1 MKKHIHI
8 EKRGTPLNPHD
19 LWTRVLDDLEPS
31 TSKSMFS
38 MWIRPASIVEIKD
51 VGEDRT
57 IVTLT
62 SLTPYH
68 LQMLEDRFYAQIK
81 DALDRITK
89 KKNELQFSMKKGERV
104 KEVEIENSTTPSETL
119 IPPQQASNIKPPQEK
134 STQIERKTQHIPNL
148 FQQQSA
154 HQFQDQVY
162 KSSLH
167 KAGLREDYTFDTF
180 AVSTSNE
187 MAHAAAVAVSQNPG
201 KAYNPLFLY
210 GGVGVGKTHLM
221 QAIGNNIL
229 RKNNDTSIFY
239 TTGEQ
244 FTNEIV
250 AAIQQKRTIQLKQKL
265 RGYHIFLVDD
275 IQFIAGKTAVQEEFF
290 HTFNAIMPSG
300 GQIILTSD
308 RPPHE
313 INPLEDR
320 LKSRFEAGLII
331 DIQQPTFELRTA
343 IILIKAKKIGLEIP
357 MDLAQRIA
365 SEVES
370 PRKLEGILAK
380 LHSEVALFKKQL
392 TPELVSSLLGKTE
405 QAEFPR
411 NVIKPGEVI
420 KTVANHF
427 HISIAALKGPSRMKH
442 LVEARHIA
450 MYILHKELNI
460 PLEEI
465 GGMFGGRDHSSVI
478 HAAGKISSLMPEDEV
493 TRTNVNAIKT
503 SLSFSTNS

>member
-1 MKKHIHI
+1 MS
-8 EKRGTPLNPHD
+8 TLNND
-19 LWTRVLDDLEPS
+19 QLWTRVLDDLEPT

-38 MWIRPASIVEIKD
+38 MWIRPASITDIKD
-51 VGEDRT
+51 VGEDRS
-57 IVTLT
+57 IITLT

-89 KKNELQFSMKKGERV
+89 KKNELQFSLKKEERV
-104 KEVEIENSTTPSETL
+104 KEVEIQEKDIPQNTL
-119 IPPQQASNIKPPQEK
+119 IPPQASQPRQQKKEEKQRTPQ
-134 STQIERKTQHIPNL
+134 TQPFNL

-154 HQFQDQVY
+154 QQFHDHVF
-162 KSSLH
+162 KSALH
-167 KAGLREDYTFDTF
+167 RAGLREDYTFDTF

-187 MAHAAAVAVSQNPG
+187 MAHAAAIAVSQNPG

-229 RKNNDTSIFY
+229 RKNNETSIFY

-250 AAIQQKRTIQLKQKL
+250 AAIQQKKTIQLKQKF
-265 RGYHIFLVDD
+265 RGYHILLVDD

-290 HTFNAIMPSG
+290 HTFNAIMPGG

-380 LHSEVALFKKQL
+380 LHSEVSLFKKPL
-392 TPELVSSLLGKTE
+392 TPDLVSSLLGKTE
-405 QAEFPR
+405 QAAFPR
-411 NVIKPGEVI
+411 NTIKPGEVI
-420 KTVANHF
+420 KVVANHF
-427 HISIAALKGPSRMKH
+427 HISIAALRGPSRIKH

-450 MYILHKELNI
+450 MFILHKELGV
-460 PLEEI
+460 PLEEV
-465 GGMFGGRDHSSVI
+465 GGMFGGRDHTSVI
-478 HAAGKISSLMPEDEV
+478 HAASKVSSNIPQDENL
-493 TRTNVNAIKT
+493 RTNVNAIKT
-503 SLSFSTNS
+503 SLSFSTSM